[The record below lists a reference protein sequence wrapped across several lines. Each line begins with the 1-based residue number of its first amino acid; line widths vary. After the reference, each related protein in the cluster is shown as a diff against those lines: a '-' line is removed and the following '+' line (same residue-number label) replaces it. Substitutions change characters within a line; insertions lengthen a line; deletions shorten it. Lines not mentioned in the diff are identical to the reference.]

1 MTGTLEGMEK
11 DLSVLFEV
19 EEARVSPIYRG
30 NKTEVDII
38 FAYAFL
44 SPPPFHLSNFK
55 NNNTE

>member
-1 MTGTLEGMEK
+1 MDIIFGG
-11 DLSVLFEV
+11 
-19 EEARVSPIYRG
+19 EEAIVSPIYRG

-55 NNNTE
+55 INNTE